1 MVESVTKGIEAPRMG
16 RFTRTARRV
25 LRERDNGIILNPIAA
40 HCHAA
45 DLPRLPTRHSWTALI
60 GTLGIKNRLASRP
73 RLVRPRLNF
82 ATRFLKAFGL
92 AQRRAIRIMGRLQ
105 CLSEI
110 LDERGRLAKK
120 MWHHPDNFGVI
131 RHD

>member
-1 MVESVTKGIEAPRMG
+1 MNVEN
-16 RFTRTARRV
+16 TAARWV
-25 LRERDNGIILNPIAA
+25 LRKTSNGIILAAIAA

-73 RLVRPRLNF
+73 RLVRPRLIF

-92 AQRRAIRIMGRLQ
+92 AQCQAKRL
-105 CLSEI
+105 CPACNASPKYLTNGVGLPKKCGITPII
-110 LDERGRLAKK
+110 LE
-120 MWHHPDNFGVI
+120 
-131 RHD
+131 